1 MINLSEIKN
10 NLNSCSSVE
19 QINVLKKETMEK
31 IDREHTE
38 KMNKFNEIKARHDE
52 ELDTISKEIKEAI
65 DSKDFVKVQVLLKK
79 QTELIEK
86 QSIEILSVM

>member
-1 MINLSEIKN
+1 MINFSEIKN

-31 IDREHTE
+31 IDREHKE

-52 ELDTISKEIKEAI
+52 ELDTISKEIKKSI